1 MNGYPQ
7 MKLYR
12 SASVSE
18 RHYVSTVNRFES
30 GTELFNPLWQAAGIW
45 LFLLADWPS
54 QCDPEWWRPVVL
66 KVTGLV
72 LDNLEGLQLSKVF
85 KDLHNCRKSEKQL
98 WSSREDEIKTLR
110 TYQVD
115 LFSIQSKGTE
125 LEDQQCLK
133 IGKVIINEY
142 YDTSFVNW
150 MGLLGTHS
158 LMRLKVYTLF
168 YLS

>member
-18 RHYVSTVNRFES
+18 RHYVSTVNCFES

-45 LFLLADWPS
+45 LFLLTDWPS
-54 QCDPEWWRPVVL
+54 QCDPDWWRPVVL

-115 LFSIQSKGTE
+115 LLSIQSKGTE
-125 LEDQQCLK
+125 LEDQQCLLQNWK
-133 IGKVIINEY
+133 SNHKRILWHFIRELNGASRNTFLNE
-142 YDTSFVNW
+142 TQ
-150 MGLLGTHS
+150 S
-158 LMRLKVYTLF
+158 LYSV
-168 YLS
+168 LS